1 MRAMTDAELVSS
13 ARQELGITQ
22 TELAARLGVTPSA
35 VSRWEAGMRAL
46 PGPARKLL
54 EQLRRNKEP
63 SSGGTVMRKHQTYG
77 VVIGLFLLLGLAGY
91 FLYQPAVSRL
101 AITDSAGPA
110 VEVKA
115 TDMVR
120 GSPNAPVTL
129 VEYASMTCPH
139 CAEFQK
145 DIIPQLTRDYID
157 TGKVKLIFRE
167 YPLDAAARMA
177 SAVARC
183 LSGGQFFAF
192 IDLLFKNQPGWIK
205 DFHGNGQLNREDVLE
220 GLTQMGRV
228 AGLPADKVKLCSED
242 PKNLALVDANWM
254 EGQTK
259 YHVNSTPTFLVNGEM
274 HGPMAYEEWKK
285 TLDPLIKR

>member
-1 MRAMTDAELVSS
+1 MTDSELVSH

-22 TELAARLGVTPSA
+22 TELATRLGVTPSA
-35 VSRWEAGMRAL
+35 VSRWEAGLRAL

-54 EQLRRNKEP
+54 EQLRGSKESRP
-63 SSGGTVMRKHQTYG
+63 AGASAISSKHRTFG
-77 VVIGLFLLLGLAGY
+77 VIAALCALLGLAAY
-91 FLYQPAVSRL
+91 FLYASPASPL
-101 AITDSAGPA
+101 AVATTGTV
-110 VEVKA
+110 VEIKP
-115 TDMVR
+115 TDMVH
-120 GSPNAPVTL
+120 GSRDAPVTL

-145 DIIPQLTRDYID
+145 DIVPQLTKDYID

-183 LSGGQFFAF
+183 LEGDRFFAF
-192 IDLLFKNQPGWIK
+192 IDLLFRNQPNWIK
-205 DFHGNGQLNREDVLE
+205 DFDGNGTLNKEDVLE

-228 AGLPADKVKLCSED
+228 AGMPAEQVKSCADD
-242 PKNLALVDANWM
+242 PKNLAVVDANWM

-259 YHVNSTPTFLVNGEM
+259 YNVNSTPTFLVNGQS
-274 HGPMAYEEWKK
+274 HGPMSYEEWKK
-285 TLDPLIKR
+285 TLDRLVEK